1 MQARFSILR
10 TFMNAGKDFVSLKS
24 TKDDMSDL
32 EIHLNRNKILSTG
45 RKAVEAYLQKLHI
58 YKATA
63 DVEAGVKMYND
74 ITSVDEWWAEK
85 IRPVVLSKKI
95 PRKVFV
101 QANTVL
107 DEKSGD
113 VTLKE
118 YEPTPEGMIQ
128 SFVERD
134 V

>member
-10 TFMNAGKDFVSLKS
+10 TFMNAGKDLVSLKS

-32 EIHLNRNKILSTG
+32 EIYLNRDKILSTG

-63 DVEAGVKMYND
+63 DVEAGIKMYNE
-74 ITSVDEWWAEK
+74 ITSVDDFFAEK

-107 DEKSGD
+107 EKSGD

-118 YEPTPEGMIQ
+118 YDATPEGMIQ